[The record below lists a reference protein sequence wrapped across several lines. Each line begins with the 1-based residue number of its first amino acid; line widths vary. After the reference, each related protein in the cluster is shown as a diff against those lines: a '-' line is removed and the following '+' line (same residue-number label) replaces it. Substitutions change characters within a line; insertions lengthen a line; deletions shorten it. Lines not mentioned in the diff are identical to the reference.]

1 MNNKYYGLKSAYSP
15 LREDYSRII
24 VSYGKEDVNE
34 DYATWYEVYFYK
46 KQNPKPSA
54 EQIKNAIIAD
64 IDEHTKEDIIGG
76 FVWNNKP
83 VWLSIEN
90 QSNFATA
97 EHRAA
102 TVGDNLPHKE
112 KIGEQEDGTPIYY
125 TFETAA
131 ELTSFWNACQ
141 DHIENCRKAGWER
154 KDNINW
160 DDYSKLKNG

>member
-1 MNNKYYGLKSAYSP
+1 MHK
-15 LREDYSRII
+15 
-24 VSYGKEDVNE
+24 KE
-34 DYATWYEVYFYK
+34 
-46 KQNPKPSA
+46 NPSPSA
-54 EQIKNAIIAD
+54 EQVKDAIIAD

-76 FVWNNKP
+76 FVWNDKP

-112 KIGEQEDGTPIYY
+112 KIGEQEDGTPIYH

-160 DDYSKLKNG
+160 DDYVAFSYGK